1 MKTFTDTTARPHRLR
16 LALTLSVVL
25 NLFLLAMIAG
35 HLLSHRVGSPGL
47 AAGTPMAGAIA
58 RAEAELDPADA
69 AAFRAALARE
79 RSRYVQAAAAVGTAR
94 HALARQIVAEPF
106 DPHAVSEALD
116 TWRASWDRFM
126 GDFSGPLVDAL
137 SSISPQGRR
146 RLIEMRRKQRKILR
160 KRLEREQGAAGQKS
174 P

>member
-1 MKTFTDTTARPHRLR
+1 MKTFTDTPARPDRFW
-16 LALTLSVVL
+16 LALALSAVL
-25 NLFLLAMIAG
+25 NLFLLAVIAG

-79 RSRYVQAAAAVGTAR
+79 RSRYAQSAAAVGTAR
-94 HALARQIVAEPF
+94 HELARRIVAEPF
-106 DPHAVSEALD
+106 DPHAVREALD

-126 GDFSGPLVDAL
+126 DDFSGPLIDAL

-146 RLIEMRRKQRKILR
+146 RLIEMRRQQRKMLR
-160 KRLEREQGAAGQKS
+160 EQLEREQGAAGQVS